1 MKQSMG
7 FLSAVVLSV
16 TVVGCSDTM
25 SPAAPTPM
33 ASGSV
38 TSSDSDEAKGGR
50 AALPTIAAL
59 AVGNPDFSTLV
70 AALQKASLVETFS
83 GNQQFTV
90 FAPSNDAFDAAAVA
104 LLGSGKTGMDLVNAL
119 PVDKLT
125 QVLVYHVAQ
134 GDRRA
139 QAVLSSGQVRMLDG
153 NFAPI
158 TIDDA
163 GAKIAGAPIVA
174 TDIVA
179 SNGIIHVLGFVMVP
193 PGFSLD

>member
-50 AALPTIAAL
+50 AALQTIAAI
-59 AVGNPDFSTLV
+59 AVGSPDFSTLV

-83 GNQQFTV
+83 GSQQFTV
-90 FAPSNDAFDAAAVA
+90 FAPNNDAFDAAAAA
-104 LLGSGKTGMDLVNAL
+104 LLGPGKTGMDLVNAL

-139 QAVLSSGQVRMLDG
+139 QAVLASGQVRMLDG

-158 TIDDA
+158 TIED
-163 GAKIAGAPIVA
+163 GVAKIAGAPIVA

>member
-83 GNQQFTV
+83 GSQQFTV
-90 FAPSNDAFDAAAVA
+90 FAPTDDAFDAAAAA
-104 LLGSGKTGMDLVNAL
+104 LLGPGKTGMDLVNVL

-125 QVLVYHVAQ
+125 QVLICHVAQ

-139 QAVLSSGQVRMLDG
+139 QAVLSSGQVKMLDG

-158 TIDDA
+158 TIED
-163 GAKIAGAPIVA
+163 GVAKIAGAPIVG

-179 SNGIIHVLGFVMVP
+179 SNGVIHVLGFVMVP
-193 PGFSLD
+193 TEFSLD